1 MSETW
6 LTRHQWCTRQ
16 SWRSPQGMSFWPS
29 GRMTQP
35 ARVIVIHSTE
45 TVGFPGYANGA
56 SAPHFTI
63 DLVSGHV
70 RQHVPLEWGSRCLAV
85 STGGVTDRTVNITG
99 TIQIETIGAVTPG
112 YPRTYGHYD
121 LPNRFPNDQKAQ
133 EHMARLIRAI
143 HEATGKRIP
152 LQLSTLAR
160 WVPYPASYGV
170 HARQRLNSS
179 NFAAARGIVGHQHAP
194 ANCVTPDT
202 PVLRGDL
209 QWVPAG
215 ELETGD
221 ELVAFDEYPNTEDE
235 RNVGRRFRSATAI
248 VHGIVEKDCYEVV
261 FADGRTVTASADHK
275 WLVNLPYVQDGSRIK
290 WVETKDLV
298 PGKHTAKTTGM
309 PWEPRDDWEAGYLA
323 GCIDCDG
330 SVTRDKGH
338 ATFGFGQSAKYLG
351 IMDRFLSIVSNWGM
365 EVHRS
370 DRGLRS
376 GSYGPTHDFTD
387 IRVRGGLWSTL
398 GTLMSAR
405 SVKGELMADEGVW
418 INASV
423 AKTTRPLEITEV
435 RHVGVREVVNLESS
449 ERTYLANG
457 ILCHNS
463 HGDGVLGRA
472 INDRAPDLESV
483 VLLARGTTAPPVAD
497 VTAPAGST
505 WEVTATALNCRSGPG
520 TQHEII
526 GAAAKGIKVTATGRS
541 SGPWIEAQTPYQ
553 IDHKIRAWW
562 HSGYLARVTAA
573 PEPQPD
579 PRARDAQER
588 LAALGYDLGEH
599 GVDGFW
605 GPDSDIAAR
614 TYGADYGFTFSIP
627 TPLPAL
633 ITHLE
638 ETMTNIV
645 DELRALNSKIDKGL
659 ADLASKVGAKPD
671 RDQIGPLVWG
681 HPLYGFSAHWHL
693 RRGAITNP
701 DHENFPVDPGSPAY
715 YELRERAERMGG
727 NVSVYLPGGVGEVPM
742 VYNPETDRFE
752 RRALEDGP
760 EDDTPAP

>member
-6 LTRHQWCTRQ
+6 LTRHQWCSRQ

-298 PGKHTAKTTGM
+298 PGKHTAKTTG
-309 PWEPRDDWEAGYLA
+309 
-323 GCIDCDG
+323 
-330 SVTRDKGH
+330 
-338 ATFGFGQSAKYLG
+338 
-351 IMDRFLSIVSNWGM
+351 
-365 EVHRS
+365 
-370 DRGLRS
+370 
-376 GSYGPTHDFTD
+376 
-387 IRVRGGLWSTL
+387 
-398 GTLMSAR
+398 TLMSAR

-588 LAALGYDLGEH
+588 LDALGYDLGEH